1 MVASNLLREWI
12 KGELKGNMGG
22 DFEFGNC
29 CRLPGLLVGIRLD
42 TIELV
47 GKSMVTLIVGLA
59 GCWYTQ
65 IDD

>member
-1 MVASNLLREWI
+1 M
-12 KGELKGNMGG
+12 
-22 DFEFGNC
+22 
-29 CRLPGLLVGIRLD
+29 GIRLD